1 MSETPVMYDEKANPV
16 TASSAGQDFERN
28 FDYVCV
34 VGLQNRLKLER
45 DRNALL
51 RRENVKLWK
60 DIDLL
65 QRSLEV
71 ARKACATHEA
81 LIALLEESMSQ
92 TCEECGV
99 KTAVPY
105 MHKGLCP
112 RCTGKAYEADPCTEE
127 PIKGDGKEPA

>member
-1 MSETPVMYDEKANPV
+1 MKEDENGNIILSHKE
-16 TASSAGQDFERN
+16 GQDYFE
-28 FDYVCV
+28 
-34 VGLQNRLKLER
+34 LKNRINNSEKLLSLER

-71 ARKACATHEA
+71 ARKACATHQS

-112 RCTGKAYEADPCTEE
+112 RCAGKAHEAVVGE
-127 PIKGDGKEPA
+127 GKESA

>member
-1 MSETPVMYDEKANPV
+1 MKEDENGNFILSDEEGQAYFKLKDRIYDSEKLL
-16 TASSAGQDFERN
+16 S
-28 FDYVCV
+28 
-34 VGLQNRLKLER
+34 LER

-60 DIDLL
+60 DIELL

-99 KTAVPY
+99 KTVVPY

-112 RCTGKAYEADPCTEE
+112 RCTGKAYEAAPCTEE

>member
-1 MSETPVMYDEKANPV
+1 MKEDENGNIIL
-16 TASSAGQDFERN
+16 SHEEGQAY
-28 FDYVCV
+28 FDK
-34 VGLQNRLKLER
+34 LKDRIHDIEKLLSFER

-71 ARKACATHEA
+71 ARKASATHES

-99 KTAVPY
+99 KTALPY
-105 MHKGLCP
+105 MHNWLCP
-112 RCTGKAYEADPCTEE
+112 RCAGKAYKAAPCTEE